1 MASPEPSCMKKIA
14 DWKVEIL
21 RKGLY
26 VIYGQVAPN
35 TTYKEPAPFEVRL
48 RKNESI
54 IQTLTN
60 NAAIQNIGGIY
71 ELHAGDVIDLIFNY
85 EHQIIE
91 NNTYW
96 GILMLATPHF
106 IS

>member
-1 MASPEPSCMKKIA
+1 MASPEPSCVKPIAEWKLKIRQ
-14 DWKVEIL
+14 D
-21 RKGLY
+21 GLY
-26 VIYGQVAPN
+26 AIYGQVAPN

-60 NAAIQNIGGIY
+60 NAMIQNVGGTY
-71 ELHAGDVIDLIFNY
+71 ELHAEDVIDLIFNSEY
-85 EHQIIE
+85 QVVK